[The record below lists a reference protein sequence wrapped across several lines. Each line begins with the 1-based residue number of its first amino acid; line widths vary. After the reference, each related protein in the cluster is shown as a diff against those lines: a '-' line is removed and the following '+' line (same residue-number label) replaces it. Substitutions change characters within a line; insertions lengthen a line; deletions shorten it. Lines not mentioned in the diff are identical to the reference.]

1 LEFIVFSR
9 GKKLLSMGSSKYREK
24 QLPFEV
30 RDKLDKAMENEMAII
45 VAEAHGS
52 CRLYQDYLAEKKYGN
67 VTVGHARSIRYN
79 AGGWPTMKYGDNL
92 KEREKNMMK
101 DCDSA
106 VVIWQDNS
114 GVIAENL
121 DYLSKL
127 GKPTFLY
134 EYSSQDGVV
143 YTGMLDPK
151 RIHRTFIP
159 FRKP

>member
-9 GKKLLSMGSSKYREK
+9 GKKLLLMGSSKYREK
-24 QLPFEV
+24 KLPYEV
-30 RDKLDKAMENEMAII
+30 REKLDKAMENEMAII

-52 CRLYQDYLAEKKYGN
+52 CRLYQDYLAEKKYVN

-79 AGGWPTMKYGDNL
+79 AGDWPTRKYGDNL
-92 KEREKNMMK
+92 KEREKNMIK

-121 DYLSKL
+121 DNLSKF

-134 EYSSQDGVV
+134 EYSSLDGVV
-143 YTGMLDPK
+143 YAGMLDPT
-151 RIHRTFIP
+151 RIHRTFITY
-159 FRKP
+159 KIS